1 MKQKV
6 VVIGHGY
13 TSRLGVIRALG
24 RVGYEVNV
32 IVMMPGQKNVSVKAD
47 KPIDCCSKYVN
58 EVYYCPSDRE
68 QLIQLLLEKC
78 TDSSQKVVLFP
89 DSDFSEAAI
98 DENQDR
104 LRNYFVFPNINHKK
118 GAVVTWMDKMLQK
131 VTAQEFGL
139 NVAQGWL
146 IKIVDGQYDLPA
158 DLRFP
163 CFPKPLTTLTGGKR
177 GLQKCNDA
185 ADLKKVLF
193 SLIQRNATIDVLAE
207 EYKNIETEYAL
218 LGFSNGKEVVI
229 PGIIQTISLANG
241 GHFGVA
247 RQGIIKPVSGFEQ
260 LVCQFEQFVKRTE
273 FCGIFD
279 IDFYKSDGCF
289 YFSEMNLRYGGS
301 GYAYTAMGVNLPDML
316 VRYLTGQPLEGIPQ
330 QITKEAV
337 FINER
342 MCRDDWADNYI
353 TTKSLCKMMKTA
365 DISFVNDKD
374 DIAPQ
379 RKYYSS
385 LFDPVL
391 NLKRIAKKLLR
402 R

>member
-1 MKQKV
+1 MKQRV

-24 RVGYEVNV
+24 KEGYEVYV
-32 IVMMPGQKNVSVKAD
+32 IVMMPGRKTVPQKVARPVDSY
-47 KPIDCCSKYVN
+47 SKYVSKL
-58 EVYYCPSDRE
+58 YYCLSDRE

-78 TDSSQKVVLFP
+78 SDAGQKVVLFP

-104 LRNYFVFPNINHKK
+104 LRNHFLFPNINNTQ
-118 GAVVTWMDKMLQK
+118 GAVVAWMDKMRQK
-131 VTAQEFGL
+131 KTAQKIGL
-139 NVAQGWL
+139 NVSPGWL
-146 IKIVDGQYDLPA
+146 IKVVDGKYNIPA

-163 CFPKPLTTLTGGKR
+163 CFPKPVATITGGKM
-177 GLQKCNDA
+177 GLQRCNDEK
-185 ADLKKVLF
+185 DLKRVLS
-193 SLIQRNATIDVLAE
+193 SLIQKNATIDVLVE

-218 LGFSNGKEVVI
+218 LGFSDGNEVVI

-247 RQGIIKPVSGFEQ
+247 RQGIVKPIAGFEP
-260 LVCQFEQFVKRTE
+260 LVRQFEQFVKSTE
-273 FCGIFD
+273 FRGIFD
-279 IDFYKSDGCF
+279 IDFYKSEDCF
-289 YFSEMNLRYGGS
+289 YFSEMNFRYGGS

-316 VRYLTGQPLEGIPQ
+316 VRSLTGQSIAVMQQ
-330 QITKEAV
+330 QITEEAT

-342 MCRDDWADNYI
+342 MCKDDWADNHI
-353 TTKSLCKMMKTA
+353 TTRAFCKMMKTA
-365 DISFVNDKD
+365 DISFVKDKD

-385 LFDPVL
+385 LIDPVL